1 MRTRSS
7 NIIVAAILLMTGV
20 GSVVSAQDTRFALG
34 GSGGWITNYGG
45 DFFSF
50 KPSYTLGGHL
60 RYHPGG
66 RWFLDLNYDRFTLKN
81 DESKVVADS
90 IDAIKNNAPLS
101 FKSNRIGLSLGRYLF
116 PRYNRANISVSVDGA
131 LLSWKIMDPVGDT
144 VVRARGANLEFS
156 TLKATELTI
165 GGGLGFDYLLSR
177 TVSLNLNGR
186 AEYLTGAG
194 AEFETEISS
203 SRDRWLMSV
212 SAGISLNFGRPSG
225 KTIWPSDSAWS
236 TTGSSGK
243 PKNKLAPDKAGATTD
258 ADRDG
263 VFDRYDDCPATPAS
277 AAGLVDIHGCPV
289 DADFDA
295 VPDYLDSCP
304 NTPTGAM
311 VDPNG
316 CPRDSDG
323 DSIPDGLD
331 DCPDSPTGVPV
342 DRFGCIDLSMF
353 SKPIILNIDYLPG
366 SFEIDLKTKD
376 RLKKISGVLLMVPE
390 VKMEIVGYTDNIGLP
405 EANQKLSEKRANRV
419 RDYLI
424 AMGVPAERMKA
435 SGRGEE
441 NQITSND
448 TAQGRNKNRRI
459 EITFHR

>member
-1 MRTRSS
+1 M
-7 NIIVAAILLMTGV
+7 ILAAILLVTGI
-20 GSVVSAQDTRFALG
+20 GSGVLAQETKFALG

-50 KPSYTLGGHL
+50 KPSYSLGGHL

-81 DESKVVADS
+81 DESKVTADS
-90 IDAIKNNAPLS
+90 IDAITNNDPLR
-101 FKSNRIGLSLGRYLF
+101 FKSDRIGLSLGRYLF
-116 PRYNRANISVSVDGA
+116 PRYNRANISVSLDGA
-131 LLSWKIMDPVGDT
+131 LLSWKIVDPIGDT
-144 VVRARGANLEFS
+144 VVRARGANLEFT

-165 GGGLGFDYLLSR
+165 GGGFGIDYFLSKS
-177 TVSLNLNGR
+177 VSLNLNGR

-194 AEFETEISS
+194 AEFETAISS
-203 SRDRWLMSV
+203 SRDRWLMSAR
-212 SAGISLNFGRPSG
+212 AGLSVHFGRPST
-225 KTIWPSDSAWS
+225 KTVWPSDNAWS
-236 TTGSSGK
+236 ATGETSRSK
-243 PKNKLAPDKAGATTD
+243 KRQAPDKMAATADT
-258 ADRDG
+258 DRDG
-263 VFDRYDDCPATPAS
+263 VFDLYDDCPATPVEAT
-277 AAGLVDIHGCPV
+277 GMVDIHGCPV
-289 DADFDA
+289 DADFDG
-295 VPDYLDSCP
+295 VPDYRDSCSQ
-304 NTPTGAM
+304 TPTGAA

-316 CPRDSDG
+316 CPMDSDG
-323 DSIPDGLD
+323 DNVPDGLD

-342 DRFGCIDLSMF
+342 DRFGCIDLTMF

-376 RLKKISGVLLMVPE
+376 RLKKISGVLLMVPD

-419 RDYLI
+419 RDYLV